1 MMPPPPSNKGVLA
14 CTRPAYPLPQ
24 LPGGGRVLADGVQ
37 PCVGEGAEGRVGRAD
52 VAGLQGGTGPVGYL
66 PYQTIS

>member
-1 MMPPPPSNKGVLA
+1 MRAFHYLVGNNLGVSA
-14 CTRPAYPLPQ
+14 CTRPAPQ